1 MEREERSKDRA
12 QRVKEDGQEDGQE
25 DGLAGQQEGSARE
38 VGGQADTRKIA
49 LVNHHLF
56 YFTFKILLESESRNK
71 GRG

>member
-12 QRVKEDGQEDGQE
+12 QRVKEDGQE